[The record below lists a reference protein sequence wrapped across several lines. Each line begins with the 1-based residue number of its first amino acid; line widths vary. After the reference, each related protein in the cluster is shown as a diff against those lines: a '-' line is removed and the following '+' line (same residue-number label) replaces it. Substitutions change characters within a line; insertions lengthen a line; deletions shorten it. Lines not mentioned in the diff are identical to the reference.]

1 LYEIPYNKLSS
12 VRQLLAFV
20 RLCYLNGADDDPDAA
35 SESSEAEEEEVQ
47 VRAGLGRIVALH

>member
-1 LYEIPYNKLSS
+1 M
-12 VRQLLAFV
+12 RQLLAFV